1 MLTKKIVHLIDHSEE
16 LLMELRILKVEK
28 GASFGKLL
36 LKQMAKPFPPSSDQ
50 VYPLLIF

>member
-1 MLTKKIVHLIDHSEE
+1 
-16 LLMELRILKVEK
+16 MELRILKVEK

-50 VYPLLIF
+50 VYPRC